1 MEQKYKDS
9 ILYKDSAW
17 KDNTDFAVKLV
28 ETFNPKVIV
37 ELGVDYGYSSFCFA
51 YPKIGH
57 VYGLDWFKGDGVDWK
72 NNYTEIDNLP
82 VVNQKYEEL
91 KESFGINNITFIK
104 GDFNETCKVWDK
116 KIDILHIDGLH
127 YYKNVK
133 EDFENWIKFCN
144 NDSII
149 LFHDTLSFPDDVGKF
164 FNELE
169 GYKYNI
175 EVRYGLGIYTKSKEV
190 FDKIK
195 TIL

>member
-1 MEQKYKDS
+1 MEQKYKNS
-9 ILYKDSAW
+9 ISYKDSAW
-17 KDNTDFAVKLV
+17 QDNTDFAVKLV
-28 ETFNPKVIV
+28 ETFNPEVIV
-37 ELGVDYGYSSFCFA
+37 ELGVDFGYSSFCFA

-72 NNYTEIDNLP
+72 NNYTEVDNLP
-82 VVNQKYEEL
+82 IINQKYKEL
-91 KESFGINNITFIK
+91 NENFGVDNITFIK

-127 YYKNVK
+127 YYANVK
-133 EDFENWIKFCN
+133 EDFENWIKFCTD
-144 NDSII
+144 DSII

-169 GYKYNI
+169 GYKHNV
-175 EVRYGLGIYTKSKEV
+175 EVRYGLGIYTKSKKV

-195 TIL
+195 TIV

>member
-72 NNYTEIDNLP
+72 NNYTEIDNLL

-91 KESFGINNITFIK
+91 KESFGVNNITFIK

-116 KIDILHIDGLH
+116 KIDILHVDGLH

>member
-116 KIDILHIDGLH
+116 KIDILHVDGLH

-133 EDFENWIKFCN
+133 EDFENWIKFCK

-169 GYKYNI
+169 DYKHNI